1 MALKPCQSAEEAWI
15 THVAVSSD
23 NRNVLTV
30 SILDETTAVQP
41 TVDDRWFA
49 RSRQTQR
56 ALPTST
62 WKGTDSQAAA

>member
-30 SILDETTAVQP
+30 SILDEKTAVQP

-49 RSRQTQR
+49 RSR
-56 ALPTST
+56 
-62 WKGTDSQAAA
+62 